1 MRHMAANAPPASP
14 APGALSPRAEPTL
27 RFFLADLHLD
37 GQPTPHAKVFRALLE
52 RAAEEATRRP
62 VELYILGDLFEFWDE
77 YHRQALA
84 QYEAD
89 LAALEAAYRAGV
101 KIALLSGNRDFL
113 YGRYVRERFGAVLLG
128 DGGLVQLS
136 DTRFVWLEHGDL
148 VCTGDRRYLRYRR
161 WVRSFPARLAYRLL
175 PWSLARKCVA
185 RVRLSS
191 QADCQKKEPLEFEP
205 DLDFARK
212 RLESK
217 GCQVLL
223 MGHTH
228 QAQAADLGAGYRLL
242 VAPPFRETLAGYMEF
257 GGALTPVKFR
267 EDGTF
272 EG

>member
-1 MRHMAANAPPASP
+1 MAANALPASS
-14 APGALSPRAEPTL
+14 APGALGPRAEPTL
-27 RFFLADLHLD
+27 RFFLADVHLD
-37 GQPTPHAKVFRALLE
+37 GQLTPRAKVFRALLE
-52 RAAEEATRRP
+52 RAAEEAKRRP
-62 VELYILGDLFEFWDE
+62 VETYFLGDLFEFWDE

-84 QYEAD
+84 PYEDD
-89 LAALEAAYRAGV
+89 LAALESAHQAGV

-113 YGRYVRERFGAVLLG
+113 YGRYARKRFGAVLLG
-128 DGGLVQLS
+128 DGGMVQLS

-161 WVRSFPARLAYRLL
+161 WVRSCPARLVYWLL
-175 PWSLARKCVA
+175 PWSLARILRRRVA
-185 RVRLSS
+185 AQS
-191 QADCQKKEPLEFEP
+191 QADCEKKDPQEFEP

-228 QAQAADLGAGYRLL
+228 QPQAADLGAGYRLL
-242 VAPPFRETLAGYMEF
+242 VAPAFCETLAGYKEF
-257 GGALTPVKFR
+257 GGAIAPVKFR
-267 EDGTF
+267 EDGAF